1 MSKIKKIKVINGVYW
16 VEIKEAEL
24 YILCGCPA
32 DTVKHLKKRGLIE
45 EVEKEGVVYET
56 GPNVILLSD
65 VLMQNSSFSN
75 LTEFPVLQMLYLQG
89 MIIPNHPNNTGM
101 KPMLIGTEEQVKA
114 QMEYIYR
121 GNYGL
126 VSIDEMIEAGAT
138 WAEAQ
143 EMMKVKLKFAFGK
156 ITPSNELIDSRIVK
170 NTNVEIRNGVFIR
183 RISFNKYEISY
194 QEEKIQVDLNLGA
207 GELYDPPYQLGY
219 HFIKREYF
227 AVIHSGEGDGWD
239 LHRPCMA
246 SVIVFQGKIYIIDAG
261 PNILASLNYLG
272 ISVNEIEGIF
282 HTHAHDDHFAGL
294 TTLIRTDRRFKY
306 YATSLVRTAV
316 TKKLCAL
323 MSMQEESFSSFFDIH
338 DLPFDEW
345 TDVDGLEVKPV
356 YSPHPVETNIFF
368 FRANWIDGYKVYA
381 HLADVTSDEV
391 LRKMI
396 TTNPKENGITEEQ
409 FEQIKAKYMYPAHLK
424 KIDVGGGMIHGNAED
439 FREDKSH
446 KIVLAHTSKPLTLSQ
461 REIGSSSAFGM
472 VDVLIPTNHDYL
484 ITFAHNH
491 LKNYFPNASEHELN
505 YLLNH
510 PIISYNAGSL
520 LLKKGQE
527 SKYVYLLITGSV
539 EFLHAKTGKH
549 DVLPAGSFIGFYAGY
564 LGLHSPETYWASCN
578 IHVLQ
583 IPSSSYKE
591 FVSRNNL
598 YSELKRME
606 ENILFLQSTWL
617 FGDVVSFPN
626 LAQVAKKMQKIQ
638 LSHNYQI
645 PLFQSEKYLNNPFSA
660 NGNADEDMLHI
671 IADGEVAIKHI
682 DNEIGRL
689 EKADFFGGD
698 RTILGHHRKFDL
710 KNVKA
715 ILPKDTCLFAIT
727 ATVMKD
733 IPIVHWKLLE
743 TYNKRI
749 RAIYNEVQ

>member
-1 MSKIKKIKVINGVYW
+1 
-16 VEIKEAEL
+16 
-24 YILCGCPA
+24 
-32 DTVKHLKKRGLIE
+32 
-45 EVEKEGVVYET
+45 
-56 GPNVILLSD
+56 
-65 VLMQNSSFSN
+65 
-75 LTEFPVLQMLYLQG
+75 
-89 MIIPNHPNNTGM
+89 
-101 KPMLIGTEEQVKA
+101 
-114 QMEYIYR
+114 
-121 GNYGL
+121 
-126 VSIDEMIEAGAT
+126 
-138 WAEAQ
+138 
-143 EMMKVKLKFAFGK
+143 
-156 ITPSNELIDSRIVK
+156 
-170 NTNVEIRNGVFIR
+170 
-183 RISFNKYEISY
+183 
-194 QEEKIQVDLNLGA
+194 
-207 GELYDPPYQLGY
+207 LGY
-219 HFIKREYF
+219 HFVKREYF
-227 AVIHSGEGDGWD
+227 GIIHSGEGDGWD
-239 LHRPCMA
+239 LYRPCMA
-246 SVIVFQGKIYIIDAG
+246 SVIMFQGKIYLIDAG

-306 YATSLVRTAV
+306 YATPLVRMAV

-345 TDVDGLEVKPV
+345 TNVEGLEVKPI
-356 YSPHPVETNIFF
+356 YSPHPVETNVFF

-381 HLADVTSDEV
+381 HLADVTSDDV
-391 LRKMI
+391 LQKMI
-396 TTNPKENGITEEQ
+396 VGNVEEVGITEER

-424 KIDVGGGMIHGNAED
+424 KIDIGGGMIHGNAED
-439 FREDKSH
+439 FKDDKSH
-446 KIVLAHTSKPLTLSQ
+446 KIVLAHTSKALTMQQ

-472 VDVLIPTNHDYL
+472 VDVLIPSNRDYL
-484 ITFAHNH
+484 VEFAQRHI
-491 LKNYFPNASEHELN
+491 KNYFPQASESEIN

-527 SKYVYLLITGSV
+527 SKYVYLLLTGSV

-549 DVLPAGSFIGFYAGY
+549 DTLPAGSFIGFYAGY

-583 IPSSSYKE
+583 MPSSSYHE

-606 ENILFLQSTWL
+606 EYILFLQSTWL
-617 FGDVVSFPN
+617 FGDVVSFPS
-626 LAQVAKKMQKIQ
+626 LAHIAKQMQKVQ

-645 PLFQSEKYLNNPFSA
+645 PLFQSDKYLNNPFSA
-660 NGNADEDMLHI
+660 NGSNNEDMLHI
-671 IADGEVAIKHI
+671 IDSGNISIKIFDKEVELLAKS
-682 DNEIGRL
+682 
-689 EKADFFGGD
+689 DFFGGD
-698 RTILGHHRKFDL
+698 KTLLGKHRKFDL

-715 ILPKDTCLFAIT
+715 VLPKDTSLFAIPAT
-727 ATVMKD
+727 AVMD

-749 RAIYNEVQ
+749 RAIYNEL

>member
-1 MSKIKKIKVINGVYW
+1 MLKIRKIKVINGVYW
-16 VEIKEAEL
+16 VEIKEVNL
-24 YILCGCPA
+24 FILCGCPA

-45 EVEKEGVVYET
+45 EVEKNGLNYET

-65 VLMQNSSFSN
+65 VLMQNGSFSN

-89 MIIPNHPNNTGM
+89 MLIPNHPNNTGM

-126 VSIDEMIEAGAT
+126 VSKDEMMDAGAT
-138 WAEAQ
+138 WEEAE
-143 EMMKVKLKFAFGK
+143 EMMNVKLRFAFGK
-156 ITPSNELIDSRIVK
+156 ITPSNELIDKRIAK
-170 NTNVEIRNGVFIR
+170 NEPVEIRDNVWIKR
-183 RISFNKYEISY
+183 VAFNTYEIAYEGESV
-194 QEEKIQVDLNLGA
+194 QVDLNLEA

-246 SVIVFQGKIYIIDAG
+246 SVIVFQGKIYLIDAG

-306 YATSLVRTAV
+306 YATPLVRMAV

-345 TDVDGLEVKPV
+345 TNVEGLEVKPI
-356 YSPHPVETNIFF
+356 YSPHPVETNVFF
-368 FRANWIDGYKVYA
+368 FRANWIDGYKIYA
-381 HLADVTSDEV
+381 HLADVTADDI
-391 LRKMI
+391 LQKMVV
-396 TTNPKENGITEEQ
+396 TNPNEVGITEER

-424 KIDVGGGMIHGNAED
+424 KIDIGGGMIHGKAED
-439 FREDKSH
+439 FRDDKSH
-446 KIVLAHTSKPLTLSQ
+446 KIVLAHTSKPLTIQQ
-461 REIGSSSAFGM
+461 REVGSSAAFGM
-472 VDVLIPTNHDYL
+472 VDVLIPTNRDYL
-484 ITFAHNH
+484 VDFAYQH
-491 LKNYFPNASEHELN
+491 LKSYFPNALESELN

-510 PIISYNAGSL
+510 PIMSYNAGSL

-527 SKYVYLLITGSV
+527 SKYVYLLLTGSV

-549 DVLPAGSFIGFYAGY
+549 DMLPAGSFIGFYSGY

-583 IPSSSYKE
+583 MPSSSYQE
-591 FVSRNNL
+591 FVARNNL

-606 ENILFLQSTWL
+606 DNILFLQSTWL
-617 FGDVVSFPN
+617 FGDVVSFPS
-626 LAQVAKKMQKIQ
+626 LATISKQMQKIQ
-638 LSHNYQI
+638 LAHNYQI
-645 PLFQSEKYLNNPFSA
+645 ALFQSDKYLNNPFSA
-660 NGNADEDMLHI
+660 NGNANEDMLHI
-671 IADGEVAIKHI
+671 IAGGEVSIKI
-682 DNEIGRL
+682 SDKEI
-689 EKADFFGGD
+689 EKLDTADFLGGD
-698 RTILGHHRKFDL
+698 KTLLGKHRKFEL

-715 ILPKDTCLFAIT
+715 VLPKDTILFAIP
-727 ATVMKD
+727 ASAVID

-749 RAIYNEVQ
+749 RAIYNEL

>member
-1 MSKIKKIKVINGVYW
+1 MSRIRKIKVINGVYW
-16 VEIKEAEL
+16 VEIKEENL
-24 YILCGCPA
+24 FILCGCPA

-45 EVEKEGVVYET
+45 DVEKDGLAYET

-65 VLMQNSSFSN
+65 VLMQNGSFSN

-89 MIIPNHPNNTGM
+89 MLIPNHPNNTERM
-101 KPMLIGTEEQVKA
+101 PMLLGTEEQVKA

-126 VSIDEMIEAGAT
+126 VSKEEMMDAGAS
-138 WAEAQ
+138 WDEAD
-143 EMMKVKLKFAFGK
+143 EMMKVKLRFAFGK
-156 ITPSNELIDSRIVK
+156 ITPSNELIEKRIIK
-170 NTNVEIRNGVFIR
+170 NESVEIRDGAYIK
-183 RISFNKYEISY
+183 RIAFNTYEISY
-194 QEEKIQVDLNLGA
+194 RGESIQVDLNLQA

-219 HFIKREYF
+219 HFVKREYF
-227 AVIHSGEGDGWD
+227 GIIHSGEGDGWD
-239 LHRPCMA
+239 LYRPCMA
-246 SVIVFQGKIYIIDAG
+246 SVIMFQGKIYLIDAG

-306 YATSLVRTAV
+306 YATPLVRMAV

-345 TDVDGLEVKPV
+345 TNVEGLEVKPI
-356 YSPHPVETNIFF
+356 YSPHPVETNVFF

-381 HLADVTSDEV
+381 HLADVTSDDV
-391 LRKMI
+391 LQKMI
-396 TTNPKENGITEEQ
+396 VGNVEEVGITEER

-424 KIDVGGGMIHGNAED
+424 KIDIGGGMIHGNAED
-439 FREDKSH
+439 FKDDKSH
-446 KIVLAHTSKPLTLSQ
+446 KIVLAHTSKALTMQQ

-472 VDVLIPTNHDYL
+472 VDVLIPSNRDYL
-484 ITFAHNH
+484 VEFAQRHI
-491 LKNYFPNASEHELN
+491 KNYFPQASESEIN

-527 SKYVYLLITGSV
+527 SKYVYLLLTGSV

-549 DVLPAGSFIGFYAGY
+549 DTLPAGSFIGFYAGY

-583 IPSSSYKE
+583 MPSSSYHE

-606 ENILFLQSTWL
+606 EYILFLQSTWL
-617 FGDVVSFPN
+617 FGDVVSFPS
-626 LAQVAKKMQKIQ
+626 LAHIAKQMQKVQ

-645 PLFQSEKYLNNPFSA
+645 PLFQSDKYLNNPFSA
-660 NGNADEDMLHI
+660 NGSNNEDMLHI
-671 IADGEVAIKHI
+671 IDSGNISIKIFDKEVELLAKS
-682 DNEIGRL
+682 
-689 EKADFFGGD
+689 DFFGGD
-698 RTILGHHRKFDL
+698 KTLLGKHRKFDL

-715 ILPKDTCLFAIT
+715 VLPKDTSLFAIPAT
-727 ATVMKD
+727 AVMD

-749 RAIYNEVQ
+749 RAIYNEL

>member
-1 MSKIKKIKVINGVYW
+1 MYW
-16 VEIKEAEL
+16 VEIKEENL
-24 YILCGCPA
+24 FILCGCPA

-45 EVEKEGVVYET
+45 DVEKDGLAYET

-65 VLMQNSSFSN
+65 VLMQNGSFSN

-89 MIIPNHPNNTGM
+89 MLIPNHPNNTKVM
-101 KPMLIGTEEQVKA
+101 PMLLGTEEQVKA

-126 VSIDEMIEAGAT
+126 VSIDEMMDAGAT
-138 WAEAQ
+138 WDEAN
-143 EMMKVKLKFAFGK
+143 EMMKVKLRFAFGK
-156 ITPSNELIDSRIVK
+156 ITPSNELVEKRIIK
-170 NTNVEIRNGVFIR
+170 NESVEIRNGVYIK
-183 RISFNKYEISY
+183 RIAFNTYEISY
-194 QEEKIQVDLNLGA
+194 QGESVQVDLNLRA

-227 AVIHSGEGDGWD
+227 GVIHSGEGDGWD
-239 LHRPCMA
+239 LYRPCMA
-246 SVIVFQGKIYIIDAG
+246 SVIMFQGRIYLIDAG

-306 YATSLVRTAV
+306 YATPLVRMAV

-323 MSMQEESFSSFFDIH
+323 MSMQEDSFSSFFDIH
-338 DLPFDEW
+338 DLFFDEW
-345 TDVDGLEVKPV
+345 TNVEGLEVKPV
-356 YSPHPVETNIFF
+356 YSPHPVETNVFF

-396 TTNPKENGITEEQ
+396 VGNANELGITEER

-424 KIDVGGGMIHGNAED
+424 KIDIGGGMIHGNAED
-439 FREDKSH
+439 FKDDKSH
-446 KIVLAHTSKPLTLSQ
+446 KIVLAHTSKSLTLQQ

-484 ITFAHNH
+484 VEFAHKH
-491 LKNYFPNASEHELN
+491 IKNYFPQASENEIN

-510 PIISYNAGSL
+510 PIVSYNAGSL

-527 SKYVYLLITGSV
+527 SKYVYLLLTGSV

-549 DVLPAGSFIGFYAGY
+549 DSLPAGSFIGFYAGY

-583 IPSSSYKE
+583 MPSSSYHE

-606 ENILFLQSTWL
+606 EYILFLQSTWL
-617 FGDVVSFPN
+617 FGDVVSFPS
-626 LAQVAKKMQKIQ
+626 LAHIAKHMQRIQ

-645 PLFQSEKYLNNPFSA
+645 PLFQSDKYLNNPFSA
-660 NGNADEDMLHI
+660 HGHSQEDMLHI
-671 IADGEVAIKHI
+671 IADGHISIKI
-682 DNEIGRL
+682 FDKEIEQL
-689 EKADFFGGD
+689 KNTDFLGGD
-698 RTILGHHRKFDL
+698 RTLLGKNRNFDF

-715 ILPKDTCLFAIT
+715 TLPKGTSLFAIP
-727 ATVMKD
+727 ASAVVD

-749 RAIYNEVQ
+749 RAVYNEY

>member
-1 MSKIKKIKVINGVYW
+1 MSKIKKIKIISGVYW
-16 VEIKEAEL
+16 VEVKEANL
-24 YILCGCPA
+24 FILCGCPA

-45 EVEKEGVVYET
+45 EIEKDGISFET

-65 VLMQNSSFSN
+65 VLMQNGSFSN

-89 MIIPNHPNNTGM
+89 MLIPNHPNNTGTA
-101 KPMLIGTEEQVKA
+101 PMLIGTEEQVKA

-126 VSIDEMIEAGAT
+126 VSVDEMMEAGAS
-138 WAEAQ
+138 WEEAQ
-143 EMMKVKLKFAFGK
+143 EMMKIKLRFAFGK
-156 ITPSNELIDSRIVK
+156 ITPSHELIDKRIVK
-170 NTNVEIRNGVFIR
+170 NENVEIRNGVLIK
-183 RISFNKYEISY
+183 RIAFNQYEVSY
-194 QEEKIQVDLNLGA
+194 KDENVQVDLNLQA

-227 AVIHSGEGDGWD
+227 AIIHSGEGDGWD
-239 LHRPCMA
+239 LYRPCMA
-246 SVIVFQGKIYIIDAG
+246 SVIIFQGKIYLIDAG

-306 YATSLVRTAV
+306 YATPLVRKAV

-323 MSMQEESFSSFFDIH
+323 MSMQEESFGSFFDIN

-345 TDVDGLEVKPV
+345 TNVEGLEVKPV
-356 YSPHPVETNIFF
+356 YSPHPVETNVFF

-391 LRKMI
+391 LQKMI
-396 TTNPKENGITEEQ
+396 VQDAKEVGITEER
-409 FEQIKAKYMYPAHLK
+409 FEQIKAKYLYPAHLK
-424 KIDVGGGMIHGNAED
+424 KIDIGGGMIHGKAED

-446 KIVLAHTSKPLTLSQ
+446 KIVLAHTSKPLTMKQ

-484 ITFAHNH
+484 IDFAHKH
-491 LKNYFPNASEHELN
+491 LKNYFPFASESELS

-510 PIISYNAGSL
+510 PILSYNAGSL

-527 SKYVYLLITGSV
+527 SKYVYLLLTGSV
-539 EFLHAKTGKH
+539 EFLHARTGKH
-549 DVLPAGSFIGFYAGY
+549 DTLPAGSFIGFYAGY

-578 IHVLQ
+578 VHVLQ
-583 IPSSSYKE
+583 MPSSSYHE
-591 FVSRNNL
+591 FVARNNL

-606 ENILFLQSTWL
+606 DYILFLQSTWL

-626 LAQVAKKMQKIQ
+626 LANIAKQMKRIQ
-638 LSHNYQI
+638 LTHNYQI

-660 NGNADEDMLHI
+660 NGSADEDMLHL
-671 IADGEVAIKHI
+671 IAHGEVSIKI
-682 DNEIGRL
+682 FDREVEKL
-689 EKADFFGGD
+689 EKSDFLGGD
-698 RTILGHHRKFDL
+698 KTLLGNHRKFEL

-715 ILPKDTCLFAIT
+715 VLPKDTTLFAIPAT
-727 ATVMKD
+727 AVMD

-749 RAIYNEVQ
+749 RAIYNEI